1 MRALARLF
9 LGIEYRVACVDAY
22 LSAQRGDLEAV
33 RYYQGIAHRA
43 QADLRWRMV
52 K

>member
-9 LGIEYRVACVDAY
+9 LNFEYRFAMVDAY
-22 LSAQRGDLEAV
+22 LASHRGDSAEV
-33 RYYQGIAHRA
+33 IRNKGIAHRA
-43 QADLRWRMV
+43 QADLRWRM